1 MGITFHLSYIRGAST
16 IECVR
21 GEYQPMISKLFCGL
35 GLCVMALVAF
45 SCSASAMPADG
56 AVHPEMIVSAK
67 WLSEH
72 LNDPK
77 VIILHVDEKRAEYDK
92 GHIPGARFL
101 ALEDFIVGED
111 AELPATEKLKDTF
124 EKLGVNND
132 SRVVIYTTAWYPMA
146 GRAFYTLDYLGHGD
160 HTALLDGGID
170 EWQKENRQLSTDAA
184 KIIRGSFAPRVHPEV
199 RAMMDEVKKLSEQ
212 PTKTTLLVDS
222 RPDKRYTDGHI
233 AGAVH
238 IYWQETLVDAK
249 NNPVFLPPD
258 KLKELFAAR
267 GIKPGE
273 KLVTYCEIGLQA
285 SHNYFIA
292 RYLGYDAAMFD
303 GSIHQWS
310 HMNNLPVVA
319 GAALR

>member
-1 MGITFHLSYIRGAST
+1 
-16 IECVR
+16 
-21 GEYQPMISKLFCGL
+21 MISKLFRSFGICI
-35 GLCVMALVAF
+35 VALVAF
-45 SCSASAMPADG
+45 SHCTWAMPADG
-56 AVHPEMIVSAK
+56 TVHPEMIVSAK

-77 VIILHVDEKRAEYDK
+77 VIILHVDEKRSEYDK

-101 ALEDFIVGED
+101 ALEDFIEGED

-124 EKLGVNND
+124 EKLGVNDD

-170 EWQKENRQLSTDAA
+170 AWRKENRQLSTDAP
-184 KIIRGSFAPRVHPEV
+184 KISRGSFTAHVHPDV
-199 RAMMDEVKKLSEQ
+199 RAMMEEVKKLSQQ
-212 PTKTTLLVDS
+212 PAKAAILVDS

-249 NNPVFLPPD
+249 NNPVFLSPD

-267 GIKPGE
+267 GITPGQ

-285 SHNYFIA
+285 SHDYFIA
-292 RYLGYDAAMFD
+292 KYLGYDAAMFD

-319 GAALR
+319 GASLR

>member
-1 MGITFHLSYIRGAST
+1 MRLTFHLSYIRGAST
-16 IECVR
+16 IEYGR
-21 GEYQPMISKLFCGL
+21 GEHRPMINKLFCML
-35 GLCVMALVAF
+35 GLCVVTLLVFF
-45 SCSASAMPADG
+45 STAYATPGDG

-77 VIILHVDEKRAEYDK
+77 VIVLHVAEKRSEYDK

-111 AELPATEKLKDTF
+111 AELPTTEKLKDTF

-146 GRAFYTLDYLGHGD
+146 GRAYYTLDYLGHGD

-170 EWQKENRQLSTDAA
+170 EWQKESRQISTDAP
-184 KIIRGSFAPRVHPEV
+184 KIARGSFTPRVHPEV
-199 RAMMDEVKKLSEQ
+199 RAMMEEVKKLSTQ
-212 PTKTTLLVDS
+212 PTKTAVLVDS

-249 NNPVFLPPD
+249 NNLVFLPPD

-285 SHNYFIA
+285 SHDYFIA
-292 RYLGYDAAMFD
+292 KYLGYDAAMFD

-319 GAALR
+319 GTSLR

>member
-1 MGITFHLSYIRGAST
+1 MLLTFHLSYIRGAST
-16 IECVR
+16 IEYGR
-21 GEYQPMISKLFCGL
+21 GEHRPMINKLFRSL
-35 GLCVMALVAF
+35 GLCVVALVVFF
-45 SCSASAMPADG
+45 STVHATPGDG
-56 AVHPEMIVSAK
+56 TVHPEMIVSAK

-72 LNDPK
+72 LTDPK
-77 VIILHVDEKRAEYDK
+77 VIVLHVAEKRSEYDK

-146 GRAFYTLDYLGHGD
+146 GRAYYTLDYLGHGD

-170 EWQKENRQLSTDAA
+170 EWRKENRQLSTDAP
-184 KIIRGSFAPRVHPEV
+184 KITRGSFTPHVHPEV
-199 RAMMDEVKKLSEQ
+199 RAMMEEVKKLSEQ
-212 PTKTTLLVDS
+212 PTKTAVLVDS

-267 GIKPGE
+267 GITPGQ

-310 HMNNLPVVA
+310 HMNSLPVVA
-319 GAALR
+319 GTSLR